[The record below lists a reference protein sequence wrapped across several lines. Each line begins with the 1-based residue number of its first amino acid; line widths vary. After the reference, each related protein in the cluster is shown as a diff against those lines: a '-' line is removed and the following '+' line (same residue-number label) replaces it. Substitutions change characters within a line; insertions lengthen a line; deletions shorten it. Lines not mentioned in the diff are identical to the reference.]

1 MKTTYIY
8 NDSLSR
14 FCVIGVDTKTRDKNA
29 VVLAGRPILM
39 NLVSMI
45 SESIVES
52 NWTRPANTIV
62 LAGRAGFYARV
73 PWHQSCNQLKRLIG
87 GWGGLGPKMSTLF
100 YSLFHIQITLGYL
113 TFCYHDFN
121 FALSLSNVLITLWG
135 AEQCTGSDSFWI
147 LVTTAL
153 HT

>member
-62 LAGRAGFYARV
+62 WAGRAGFFARV
-73 PWHQSCNQLKRLIG
+73 
-87 GWGGLGPKMSTLF
+87 LG
-100 YSLFHIQITLGYL
+100 
-113 TFCYHDFN
+113 
-121 FALSLSNVLITLWG
+121 
-135 AEQCTGSDSFWI
+135 
-147 LVTTAL
+147 
-153 HT
+153 

>member
-52 NWTRPANTIV
+52 NWTRPANPIG
-62 LAGRAGFYARV
+62 LAGRTAFYARDV
-73 PWHQSCNQLKRLIG
+73 VTFFITHKRNANNE
-87 GWGGLGPKMSTLF
+87 K
-100 YSLFHIQITLGYL
+100 
-113 TFCYHDFN
+113 
-121 FALSLSNVLITLWG
+121 
-135 AEQCTGSDSFWI
+135 
-147 LVTTAL
+147 
-153 HT
+153 

>member
-39 NLVSMI
+39 NLVLMI

-52 NWTRPANTIV
+52 N
-62 LAGRAGFYARV
+62 
-73 PWHQSCNQLKRLIG
+73 
-87 GWGGLGPKMSTLF
+87 
-100 YSLFHIQITLGYL
+100 
-113 TFCYHDFN
+113 
-121 FALSLSNVLITLWG
+121 
-135 AEQCTGSDSFWI
+135 
-147 LVTTAL
+147 
-153 HT
+153 